1 MRTNVINVEINKKNN
16 SSFENFNLHLT
27 RKKNKILK
35 YTILLIVRLNFE
47 IKFNNKAIKDII
59 IIPLKY
65 I

>member
-1 MRTNVINVEINKKNN
+1 MRTNVVNVEINKKNN
-16 SSFENFNLHLT
+16 SSFENFNLYLT

-47 IKFNNKAIKDII
+47 IKFNNKAVKDII

>member
-1 MRTNVINVEINKKNN
+1 MLKLIKITHL
-16 SSFENFNLHLT
+16 SNFNLYLT

-35 YTILLIVRLNFE
+35 YTILLIIRLNFE
-47 IKFNNKAIKDII
+47 IKFNNKAVKDII